1 MTVTLEQV
9 LQVLSPEE
17 PDYSGAER
25 LGSEA
30 LSHLIALVTGSDP
43 MLASKAAYLA
53 SLIKSDQSAD
63 VLRVAAQ
70 SQDPIVRVA
79 AAAGVR
85 NLNLIAADQISLMLL
100 DDADVGVRKVVLKSL
115 PTQVTPQLR
124 VKLEA
129 LSRQESNPLVRQLS
143 TEALNRVQ
151 PK

>member
-30 LSHLIALVTGSDP
+30 LSHLITLVTGSDP

-53 SLIKSDQSAD
+53 SLIKSDQSAN
-63 VLRVAAQ
+63 VLRIAAQ

-85 NLNLIAADQISLMLL
+85 NLNLFAADQISLMLL

-151 PK
+151 PE

>member
-30 LSHLIALVTGSDP
+30 LSHLITLVTGSDP

-63 VLRVAAQ
+63 VLRIAAQ

-85 NLNLIAADQISLMLL
+85 NLNLLAADQISLMLL

-143 TEALNRVQ
+143 TEALNRV
-151 PK
+151 